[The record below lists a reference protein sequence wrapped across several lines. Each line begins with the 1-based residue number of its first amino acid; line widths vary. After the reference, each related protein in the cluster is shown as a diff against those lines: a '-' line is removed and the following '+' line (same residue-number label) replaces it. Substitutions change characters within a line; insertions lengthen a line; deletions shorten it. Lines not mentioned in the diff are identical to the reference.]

1 MSYKGSYLISKC
13 ELIPNGSSLEETYD
27 ITRGNPTIN
36 YYESVRSPSI
46 SMTVSFVDIDQM
58 ISVEGI
64 TGGEMIDLEVIIPD
78 FQEKFEIKSK
88 KQKLVLNKVRDVVT
102 SANKQI
108 ATLEFISEESL
119 VNETSRVNKKFTGNV
134 TQIVN
139 ELLTNESNSDKKGI
153 QTEKE
158 FKSDQAVNKY
168 SFVGNLKRPFETIQW
183 LCPKAQASPK
193 NFGFLFFENRD
204 GYHFKSVE
212 NLLKQEPEFAYQQP
226 SRPTETDLRII
237 ESNLNQSND
246 IGINARM
253 GMYSNKT
260 IYIDLENETYEE
272 TDFNISELNPEKP
285 LKVIETLKEK
295 PTRLMFRILDQGA
308 LQKGSKKEE
317 VEKRNELAVY
327 QNKSYIRNNLL
338 FSQSLNISV
347 PINPELRAGQ
357 MIEVQ
362 FPLSELTSRG
372 TKNKYGTE
380 RDNDI
385 SGKYLI
391 SELRHVMSDGKSS
404 TQLNLIRDLFTGES
418 KEEDA

>member
-1 MSYKGSYLISKC
+1 MSYKRSYFIKKC
-13 ELIPNGSSLEETYD
+13 LLIPNGASLKEDYD
-27 ITRGNPTIN
+27 ITRGNPSIN
-36 YYESVRSPSI
+36 YYESIRSPSI

-58 ISVEGI
+58 ISREKLSC
-64 TGGEMIDLEVIIPD
+64 GEMIDLEVTIPD
-78 FQEKFEIKSK
+78 FEEEFKIESK
-88 KQKLVLNKVRDVVT
+88 TQKLVLNAVRDVVT
-102 SANKQI
+102 STNKQI
-108 ATLEFISEESL
+108 ATLEFVSNESL
-119 VNETSRVNKKFTGNV
+119 VNETCRVNKKFTGNV

-139 ELLTNESNSDKKGI
+139 QLLTNESNSDKKGI

-183 LCPKAQASPK
+183 LCPKAQASSE

-204 GYHFKSVE
+204 GFHFKSIE
-212 NLLKQEPEFAYQQP
+212 NLLKQEPEFLYKKP
-226 SRPTETDLRII
+226 DRPVETDLRII

-246 IGINARM
+246 MGMNARM

-260 IYIDLENETYEE
+260 IYIDIENEVYEE

-285 LKVIETLKEK
+285 LKVIETLKDK
-295 PTRLMFRILDQGA
+295 PSRLMFRILDQGA
-308 LQKGSKKEE
+308 LQKGSKRED

-357 MIEVQ
+357 IIEVE
-362 FPLSELTSRG
+362 FGLSQLTSRG
-372 TKNKYGTE
+372 SKEKGKSG
-380 RDNDI
+380 I

-391 SELRHVMSDGKSS
+391 SELRHIMGGGKSS
-404 TQLNLIRDLFTGES
+404 TQLKLIRDTFT
-418 KEEDA
+418 A

>member
-1 MSYKGSYLISKC
+1 MSYRGSYLISKC
-13 ELIPNGSSLEETYD
+13 ELIPNGSSLEESYD
-27 ITRGNPTIN
+27 IARGNPSIN
-36 YYESVRSPSI
+36 YYESVTSPSI
-46 SMTVSFVDIDQM
+46 SMTVSFIDIDQM
-58 ISVEGI
+58 ISVKGI
-64 TGGEMIDLEVIIPD
+64 TGGEMIDLEIIIPD
-78 FQEKFEIKSK
+78 FEEKFKITSK
-88 KQKLVLNKVRDVVT
+88 KQKMVLNSVRDVVT
-102 SANKQI
+102 SSNKQT

-119 VNETSRVNKKFTGNV
+119 VNETCRVNKKFTGNV

-139 ELLTNESNSDKKGI
+139 ELLESETKGI
-153 QTEKE
+153 KTKKE
-158 FKSDQAVNKY
+158 IKSDDAVNKY

-183 LCPKAQASPK
+183 LCPKAQASSK

-204 GYHFKSVE
+204 GFHFKSIE
-212 NLLKQEPEFAYQQP
+212 NLLKQEPEFLYKKP
-226 SRPTETDLRII
+226 DRPTETDLRII

-246 IGINARM
+246 MGINARM

-285 LKVIETLKEK
+285 LKVIDTLKEK

-338 FSQSLNISV
+338 FSQSLNISI

-362 FPLSELTSRG
+362 FPLKSKENQDT
-372 TKNKYGTE
+372 TNKFGKDK
-380 RDNDI
+380 DNDI

-391 SELRHVMSDGKSS
+391 SELRHVIGGGKSS
-404 TQLNLIRDLFTGES
+404 TQLNLIRDLFT
-418 KEEDA
+418 A

>member
-1 MSYKGSYLISKC
+1 MSYRGSYLISKC
-13 ELIPNGSSLEETYD
+13 QLIPNGSSLEESYD
-27 ITRGNPTIN
+27 IARGNPSIN
-36 YYESVRSPSI
+36 YYESVTSPSI
-46 SMTVSFVDIDQM
+46 SMTVSFIDIDQM
-58 ISVEGI
+58 ISREGI
-64 TGGEMIDLEVIIPD
+64 TGGEMIDLEIVIPD
-78 FQEKFEIKSK
+78 FEEKFKITSK
-88 KQKLVLNKVRDVVT
+88 KQKMVLNSVRDVVT
-102 SANKQI
+102 SSNKQT

-119 VNETSRVNKKFTGNV
+119 VNETCRVNKKFTGNV

-139 ELLTNESNSDKKGI
+139 ELLESETKGI
-153 QTEKE
+153 KTKKE
-158 FKSDQAVNKY
+158 IKSDDAVNKY

-183 LCPKAQASPK
+183 LCPKAQASSD
-193 NFGFLFFENRD
+193 NFGFLFFENQD
-204 GYHFKSVE
+204 GFHFKSIE
-212 NLLKQEPEFAYQQP
+212 NLLKQEPEFLYKKP
-226 SRPTETDLRII
+226 DRPTETDLRII

-246 IGINARM
+246 MGINARM

-285 LKVIETLKEK
+285 LKVIDTLKEK

-362 FPLSELTSRG
+362 FPLKSEDYTAP
-372 TKNKYGTE
+372 TDEYG
-380 RDNDI
+380 RDGDNDI

-391 SELRHVMSDGKSS
+391 SELRHVIGDGKSS
-404 TQLNLIRDLFTGES
+404 TQLNLIRDTFT
-418 KEEDA
+418 A

>member
-13 ELIPNGSSLEETYD
+13 ELIPNGSSLEEGYD
-27 ITRGNPTIN
+27 IVRGNPSIN
-36 YYESVRSPSI
+36 YYESVTSPSI
-46 SMTVSFVDIDQM
+46 SMTVSFFDIDQM
-58 ISVEGI
+58 ISVKGI
-64 TGGEMIDLEVIIPD
+64 TGGEMIDLEIIIPD
-78 FQEKFEIKSK
+78 FEEKFKITSK
-88 KQKLVLNKVRDVVT
+88 KQKMVLNSVRDVVT
-102 SANKQI
+102 SANKQT

-119 VNETSRVNKKFTGNV
+119 INETCRVNKKFTGNV
-134 TQIVN
+134 TQIVK
-139 ELLTNESNSDKKGI
+139 ELLESEEKGI
-153 QTEKE
+153 KTKKE
-158 FKSDQAVNKY
+158 IKSDDAVNKY

-183 LCPKAQASPK
+183 LCPKAQASSK

-204 GYHFKSVE
+204 GFHFKSIE
-212 NLLKQEPEFAYQQP
+212 NLLKQEPEFSYQKP
-226 SRPTETDLRII
+226 DRPTETDLRII
-237 ESNLNQSND
+237 ENNLNQSND
-246 IGINARM
+246 LGINARM
-253 GMYSNKT
+253 GMYSNRT

-272 TDFNISELNPEKP
+272 VDFNISELNPEKP

-362 FPLSELTSRG
+362 FPLKSEQ
-372 TKNKYGTE
+372 NKDTTDKFGKDK
-380 RDNDI
+380 DNDV
-385 SGKYLI
+385 SGNYLI
-391 SELRHVMSDGKSS
+391 SELRHVLGDGRSS
-404 TQLNLIRDLFTGES
+404 TQLNLIRDTFT
-418 KEEDA
+418 A

>member
-1 MSYKGSYLISKC
+1 MSYRGSYLISKC
-13 ELIPNGSSLEETYD
+13 ELIPNGSSLKKNYD
-27 ITRGNPTIN
+27 IARGNPSIN
-36 YYESVRSPSI
+36 YYESVTSPSI
-46 SMTVSFVDIDQM
+46 SMTVSFIDIDQM
-58 ISVEGI
+58 ISREGI
-64 TGGEMIDLEVIIPD
+64 TGGEMIDLEIVIPD
-78 FQEKFEIKSK
+78 FEEKFKITSK
-88 KQKLVLNKVRDVVT
+88 KQKMVLNSVRDVVT
-102 SANKQI
+102 SSNKQT

-119 VNETSRVNKKFTGNV
+119 VNETSRVNKKFTGSV
-134 TQIVN
+134 TQIVK
-139 ELLTNESNSDKKGI
+139 ELLESEAKGI
-153 QTEKE
+153 KTKKE
-158 FKSDQAVNKY
+158 IKSDDAVNKY

-183 LCPKAQASPK
+183 LCPKAQASSD
-193 NFGFLFFENRD
+193 NFGFLFFENQD
-204 GYHFKSVE
+204 GFHFKSIE
-212 NLLKQEPEFAYQQP
+212 NLLKQEPEFLYKKP
-226 SRPTETDLRII
+226 DRPTETDLRII

-246 IGINARM
+246 MGINARM

-285 LKVIETLKEK
+285 LKVIDTLKEK

-362 FPLSELTSRG
+362 FPLAQLSSRG
-372 TKNKYGTE
+372 TENEYG
-380 RDNDI
+380 RDKDNDI

-391 SELRHVMSDGKSS
+391 SELRHVIGDGKSS
-404 TQLNLIRDLFTGES
+404 TQLNLIRDTFT
-418 KEEDA
+418 A

>member
-1 MSYKGSYLISKC
+1 MSYRGSYLISKC
-13 ELIPNGSSLEETYD
+13 ELIPNGSSLKKNYD
-27 ITRGNPTIN
+27 IARGNPSIN
-36 YYESVRSPSI
+36 YYESVTSPSI
-46 SMTVSFVDIDQM
+46 SMTVSFIDIDQM
-58 ISVEGI
+58 ISVKGI
-64 TGGEMIDLEVIIPD
+64 TGGEMIDLEIIIPD
-78 FQEKFEIKSK
+78 FEEKFKITSK
-88 KQKLVLNKVRDVVT
+88 KQKMVLNSVRDVVT
-102 SANKQI
+102 SSNKQT

-119 VNETSRVNKKFTGNV
+119 VNETCRVNKKFTGNV

-139 ELLTNESNSDKKGI
+139 ELLESETKGI
-153 QTEKE
+153 KTKKE
-158 FKSDQAVNKY
+158 IKSDDAVNKY

-183 LCPKAQASPK
+183 LCPKAQASSK

-204 GYHFKSVE
+204 GFHFKSIE
-212 NLLKQEPEFAYQQP
+212 NLLKQEPEFLYKKP
-226 SRPTETDLRII
+226 DRPTETDLRII

-246 IGINARM
+246 MGINARM

-285 LKVIETLKEK
+285 LKVIDTLKEK

-362 FPLSELTSRG
+362 FPLAQLSSRG
-372 TKNKYGTE
+372 TENEYG
-380 RDNDI
+380 RDKDNDI

-391 SELRHVMSDGKSS
+391 SELRHVIGDGKSS
-404 TQLNLIRDLFTGES
+404 TQLNLIRDTFT
-418 KEEDA
+418 A

>member
-1 MSYKGSYLISKC
+1 MDHLWKKS
-13 ELIPNGSSLEETYD
+13 YD
-27 ITRGNPTIN
+27 IARGNPSIN
-36 YYESVRSPSI
+36 YYESVTSPSI
-46 SMTVSFVDIDQM
+46 SMTVSFIDIDQM
-58 ISVEGI
+58 ISVKGI
-64 TGGEMIDLEVIIPD
+64 TGGEMIDLEIVIPD
-78 FQEKFEIKSK
+78 FEEKFKITSK
-88 KQKLVLNKVRDVVT
+88 KQKMVLNSVRDVVT
-102 SANKQI
+102 SANKQT

-119 VNETSRVNKKFTGNV
+119 INETCRVNKKFTGNV

-139 ELLTNESNSDKKGI
+139 QLLTNEENSDKKGI

-158 FKSDQAVNKY
+158 FESDQAVNKY

-183 LCPKAQASPK
+183 LCPKAQASSK

-204 GYHFKSVE
+204 GFHFKSIE
-212 NLLKQEPEFAYQQP
+212 NLLKQEPEFLYKKP
-226 SRPTETDLRII
+226 DRPTETDLRII

-246 IGINARM
+246 IGINSRM
-253 GMYSNKT
+253 GMYSNRT

-272 TDFNISELNPEKP
+272 VDFNISELNPEKP

-362 FPLSELTSRG
+362 FPLKSEDYKAPTDE
-372 TKNKYGTE
+372 YGKDG
-380 RDNDI
+380 DNDI

-391 SELRHVMSDGKSS
+391 SELRHVIGDGKSS
-404 TQLNLIRDLFTGES
+404 TQLNLIRDTFT
-418 KEEDA
+418 A

>member
-13 ELIPNGSSLEETYD
+13 ELIPNGSSLKESYD
-27 ITRGNPTIN
+27 IARGNPSIN
-36 YYESVRSPSI
+36 YYESVTSPSI
-46 SMTVSFVDIDQM
+46 SMTVSFIDIDQM
-58 ISVEGI
+58 ISREGI
-64 TGGEMIDLEVIIPD
+64 TSGEMIDLEIVIPD
-78 FQEKFEIKSK
+78 FEEKFKIISK
-88 KQKLVLNKVRDVVT
+88 KQKMILNSVRDVVT
-102 SANKQI
+102 SSNKQT

-119 VNETSRVNKKFTGNV
+119 INETCRVNKKFTGNV

-139 ELLTNESNSDKKGI
+139 QLLTNESNSDKKGI

-183 LCPKAQASPK
+183 LCPKAQASSE

-204 GYHFKSVE
+204 GFHFKSIE
-212 NLLKQEPEFAYQQP
+212 NLLKQEPEFLYKKP
-226 SRPTETDLRII
+226 DRPTETDLRII
-237 ESNLNQSND
+237 ENNLNQSND
-246 IGINARM
+246 MGINARM
-253 GMYSNKT
+253 GMYSNRT
-260 IYIDLENETYEE
+260 IYIDLENETYE
-272 TDFNISELNPEKP
+272 DVYFNISELNPDKH

-308 LQKGSKKEE
+308 LQKGSKKED

-372 TKNKYGTE
+372 TKNKYGSE
-380 RDNDI
+380 KDNDI

-391 SELRHVMSDGKSS
+391 SELRHVIGDGRSS
-404 TQLNLIRDLFTGES
+404 TQLNLIRDTFT
-418 KEEDA
+418 A

>member
-13 ELIPNGSSLEETYD
+13 QLIPNGSSLEESYD
-27 ITRGNPTIN
+27 IARGNPSIN
-36 YYESVRSPSI
+36 YYESVTSPSI
-46 SMTVSFVDIDQM
+46 SMTVSFIDIDQM
-58 ISVEGI
+58 ISREGI
-64 TGGEMIDLEVIIPD
+64 TGGEMIDLEIVIPD
-78 FQEKFEIKSK
+78 FEEKFKITSK
-88 KQKLVLNKVRDVVT
+88 KQKMVLNSVRDVVT
-102 SANKQI
+102 SSNKQT

-119 VNETSRVNKKFTGNV
+119 VNETSRVNKKFTGSV
-134 TQIVN
+134 TQIVK
-139 ELLTNESNSDKKGI
+139 ELLESEAKGI
-153 QTEKE
+153 KTKKE
-158 FKSDQAVNKY
+158 IKSDDAVNKY

-183 LCPKAQASPK
+183 LCPKAQASSK

-204 GYHFKSVE
+204 GFHFKSIE
-212 NLLKQEPEFAYQQP
+212 NLLKQEPEFLYKKP
-226 SRPTETDLRII
+226 DRPTETDLRII

-246 IGINARM
+246 MGINARM

-285 LKVIETLKEK
+285 LKVIDTLKEK

-362 FPLSELTSRG
+362 FPLKSEDYTAP
-372 TKNKYGTE
+372 TDEYG
-380 RDNDI
+380 RDGDNDI

-391 SELRHVMSDGKSS
+391 SELRHVIGDGKSS
-404 TQLNLIRDLFTGES
+404 TQLNLIRDTFT
-418 KEEDA
+418 A

>member
-13 ELIPNGSSLEETYD
+13 ELIPNGSSLEEGYD
-27 ITRGNPTIN
+27 IARGNPSIN
-36 YYESVRSPSI
+36 YYESVTSPSI
-46 SMTVSFVDIDQM
+46 SMTVSFIDIDQM
-58 ISVEGI
+58 ISVKGI
-64 TGGEMIDLEVIIPD
+64 TGGEMIDLEIVIPD
-78 FQEKFEIKSK
+78 FEEKFKITSK
-88 KQKLVLNKVRDVVT
+88 KQKMVLNSVRDVVT
-102 SANKQI
+102 SANKQT

-119 VNETSRVNKKFTGNV
+119 INETCRVNKKFTGNV
-134 TQIVN
+134 TQIVK
-139 ELLTNESNSDKKGI
+139 ELLESEEKGI
-153 QTEKE
+153 KTKKE
-158 FKSDQAVNKY
+158 IKSDDAVNKY

-183 LCPKAQASPK
+183 LCAKAQASSE

-204 GYHFKSVE
+204 GFHFKSIE
-212 NLLKQEPEFAYQQP
+212 NLLKQEPEFLYEKP
-226 SRPTETDLRII
+226 DRPVKTDLRII

-246 IGINARM
+246 MGINSRM
-253 GMYSNKT
+253 GMYSNRT

-272 TDFNISELNPEKP
+272 VDFNISELNPEKP

-347 PINPELRAGQ
+347 PINPDLRAGQ

-362 FPLSELTSRG
+362 FPLKSEE
-372 TKNKYGTE
+372 NKDTTDAYGKDK
-380 RDNDI
+380 DNDI

-391 SELRHVMSDGKSS
+391 SELRHVLGDGRSS
-404 TQLNLIRDLFTGES
+404 TQLNLIRDTFT
-418 KEEDA
+418 A